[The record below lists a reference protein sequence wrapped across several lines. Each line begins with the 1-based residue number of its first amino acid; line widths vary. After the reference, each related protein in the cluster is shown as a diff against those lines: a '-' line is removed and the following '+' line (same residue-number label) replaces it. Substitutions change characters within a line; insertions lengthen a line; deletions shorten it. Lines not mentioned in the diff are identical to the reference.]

1 MDIRTVVRYLQ
12 AATSVSATGRVTG
25 LNRRTIM
32 RYRGWAQQQGLLEPE
47 HPLPALEEMQAL
59 LARTMPP
66 AALPPQVVSSVEPYR
81 ELVCTLYQQQVAGTA
96 ILQRL
101 RERGYRGG
109 LSSVYR
115 FLHQLEPPRPSAA
128 TVRIERE
135 PGSEAQ
141 VDFGYAGLLL
151 DPSSGARRR
160 AWAFVMV
167 LAYSRHQYVE
177 FVFDQRLPTW
187 IALHAHAFAF
197 FGGVPGRV
205 VLDNLKAGITRA
217 CFDDPQIQP
226 TYRECA
232 EHYGFLLAP
241 CAPRT
246 PEHKGKVEQGG
257 VHYVKQNFLGGRA
270 PTTLTQANADVLQW
284 CRTTAGQR
292 RHGTTKQAPLQRF
305 EQVER
310 ARLQPLPSTAYDLA
324 IWKRAKLH
332 RDGYVVFDNAFYSA
346 PCRLLGQTVLV
357 RGGSQQVR
365 LYTSDYT
372 LVATHARAQQPGER
386 LTHPDHLPPTKAPGV
401 LWTRATCRALAAEV
415 GPATADLV
423 SQLLDDRVVDRHT
436 RAIRILRLRSQ
447 VGERRL
453 EDACARLLAFGDL
466 RYATLKRVLDQGLEL
481 QAPAL
486 VPVPTPT
493 PARTF
498 VRSAA
503 ELLGQLFPSLFAAA
517 IPTARVEGKE
527 EQARCP

>member
-12 AATSVSATGRVTG
+12 ASTSVSATGRATG

-32 RYRGWAQQQGLLEPE
+32 RYRSWAQQQGLLDPQR
-47 HPLPALEEMQAL
+47 PLPALEEMQEL
-59 LARTMPP
+59 LARTLPPPP
-66 AALPPQVVSSVEPYR
+66 APPQTVSSVEPYR
-81 ELVCTLYQQQVAGTA
+81 ELVNTLYRQQVAGTA

-115 FLHQLEPPRPSAA
+115 FLHQLDPSSPVA

-141 VDFGYAGLLL
+141 VDFGYAGLLQ
-151 DPSSGARRR
+151 DPSSGALRR

-167 LAYSRHQYVE
+167 LSYSRHQYVE

-197 FGGVPGRV
+197 FGGVPGRM

-232 EHYGFLLAP
+232 EHYRFLLAP

-257 VHYVKQNFLGGRA
+257 VHYVKQNFLGGRP
-270 PTTLTQANADVLQW
+270 PTTLTQANADVLVW
-284 CRTTAGQR
+284 CQTTAGQR
-292 RHGTTKQAPLQRF
+292 RHGTTKEAPLERF
-305 EQVER
+305 ERVER
-310 ARLQPLPSTAYDLA
+310 ERLLPLPSMPYDLA
-324 IWKRAKLH
+324 IWKRVKLH
-332 RDGYVVFDNAFYSA
+332 RDSYVVFDDAFYSA
-346 PCRLLGQTVLV
+346 PSRLLGQSLWV
-357 RGGSQQVR
+357 RGGSQHVR

-372 LVATHARAQQPGER
+372 LVATHPRAQRPGER
-386 LTHPDHLPPTKAPGV
+386 LTHPDHLPPAKAPGV

-415 GPATADLV
+415 GPATTELV
-423 SQLLDDRVVDRHT
+423 GALLDDPVVDRHA
-436 RAIRILRLRSQ
+436 RVIRILRLRSQ
-447 VGERRL
+447 VGEQRL

-466 RYATLKRVLDQGLEL
+466 RYATLKRVLDQGLET
-481 QAPAL
+481 QVPAL
-486 VPVPTPT
+486 VPIQTPT

-503 ELLGQLFPSLFAAA
+503 ELLGQLFPSLFAATTPPSPA
-517 IPTARVEGKE
+517 AGVEGKE
-527 EQARCP
+527 RQVG